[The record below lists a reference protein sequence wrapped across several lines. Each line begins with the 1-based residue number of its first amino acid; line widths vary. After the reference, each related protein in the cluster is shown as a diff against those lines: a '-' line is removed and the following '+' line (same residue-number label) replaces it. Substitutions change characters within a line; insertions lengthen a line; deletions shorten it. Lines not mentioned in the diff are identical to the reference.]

1 MAHVWTNSSGQ
12 RLALVFHFPF
22 SGKPKLTSR
31 FFSSDILAPQ
41 AALAL
46 IYASKPLVLSSP
58 RLDRFQNELAADITG
73 IKASSANT
81 KGLKA
86 LRLLAAVAPPS
97 DSTAI
102 FLPERRTVMVMQ
114 TLQGWMTSDEDDLEL
129 SEELDSR
136 VAEMYIYLAPI
147 GQHKVFSA
155 CHSLVPC

>member
-1 MAHVWTNSSGQ
+1 
-12 RLALVFHFPF
+12 LI
-22 SGKPKLTSR
+22 SR
-31 FFSSDILAPQ
+31 TDICSLYRSATTAPQ
-41 AALAL
+41 ASLAL
-46 IYASKPLVLSSP
+46 IYASKPLTLTSP

-86 LRLLAAVAPPS
+86 LRLLAAAAPPP

-114 TLQGWMTSDEDDLEL
+114 TLQGWMTSDEEDLEL

-136 VAEMYIYLAPI
+136 VAEMYIYLVPI
-147 GQHKVFSA
+147 GKHRS
-155 CHSLVPC
+155 SLS